1 MYNIFAFLLCVQKIN
16 QHFVNY
22 IWVEHVFEELTALFV
37 MFVGREQSF
46 ANTGWGT
53 YVKREMIVNFYMN
66 MIWLKCQCVTFSK
79 SLANVTTG
87 IANIC
92 MWMQIP
98 WRSMTVHGMIV
109 GFVSMVSCSNTRM
122 IIYYLSPT
130 GPNCRNRHTRR
141 VLCQNYLCGFCP
153 HGVKCNFVQ

>member
-92 MWMQIP
+92 TWMQIP

-109 GFVSMVSCSNTRM
+109 DFVNMVSLLH
-122 IIYYLSPT
+122 YYNDDNLLPFSHRTQLPQQTYQTSIMSKLSLWFLPT
-130 GPNCRNRHTRR
+130 WCK
-141 VLCQNYLCGFCP
+141 V
-153 HGVKCNFVQ
+153 